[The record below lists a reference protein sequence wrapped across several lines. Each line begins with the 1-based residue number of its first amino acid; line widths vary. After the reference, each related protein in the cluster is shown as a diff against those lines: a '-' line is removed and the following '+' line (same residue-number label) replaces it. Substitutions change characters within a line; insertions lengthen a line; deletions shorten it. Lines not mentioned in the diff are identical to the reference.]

1 MSESFLIEI
10 YILIIR
16 STRAAADLLNQ
27 GGESPRNTFAQETNT
42 IGNVTLSRNRA
53 GRISYDARVVTAP
66 QKREGI
72 GVR

>member
-1 MSESFLIEI
+1 M
-10 YILIIR
+10 YIILR
-16 STRAAADLLNQ
+16 SNRPAAGLLNQ
-27 GGESPRNTFAQETNT
+27 DGRKEGVEFPRNTFAQETNT

-53 GRISYDARVVTAP
+53 GRISYGARIVTAP

>member
-1 MSESFLIEI
+1 MSESFLVEI

-27 GGESPRNTFAQETNT
+27 DGESPRNTFAQETNT

-53 GRISYDARVVTAP
+53 GRISYDAWVVTAP

>member
-1 MSESFLIEI
+1 VV
-10 YILIIR
+10 
-16 STRAAADLLNQ
+16 ADLLNQ
-27 GGESPRNTFAQETNT
+27 DGEFLRNTFAQETNT

-53 GRISYDARVVTAP
+53 GRIFYDAWVVTAP

>member
-1 MSESFLIEI
+1 MEGRRNVVRLT
-10 YILIIR
+10 L
-16 STRAAADLLNQ
+16 
-27 GGESPRNTFAQETNT
+27 GNTFAQETNT

-53 GRISYDARVVTAP
+53 GCASHDARSAETAP